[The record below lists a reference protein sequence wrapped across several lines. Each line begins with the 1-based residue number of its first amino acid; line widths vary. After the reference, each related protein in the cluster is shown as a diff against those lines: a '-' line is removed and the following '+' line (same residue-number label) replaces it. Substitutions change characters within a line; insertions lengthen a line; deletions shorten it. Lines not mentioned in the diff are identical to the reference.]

1 MNTNYIP
8 ARSVINRKLV
18 HAIVFFMANIL
29 PFLPSFSVLL
39 LKAGPVFNAIFAW
52 TCRKNGGVGKC
63 TNFPVKVGNSFF
75 LFFYFDGLGSLD
87 F

>member
-8 ARSVINRKLV
+8 ARSVINRRLV
-18 HAIVFFMANIL
+18 MLLSSSWQTYFL
-29 PFLPSFSVLL
+29 FLPSFSVLL
-39 LKAGPVFNAIFAW
+39 LKAGPVFNAILAR

-63 TNFPVKVGNSFF
+63 SNFPVKVGNSLF